1 LGVEVVQVA
10 AAEGDG
16 AEDQAVD
23 TVADGSV
30 VVATALSGNGF
41 KFAPVW
47 GEMLADLATTGRGRF
62 VEHAFTVAAHRQV
75 PSVVGASRG

>member
-1 LGVEVVQVA
+1 
-10 AAEGDG
+10 
-16 AEDQAVD
+16 
-23 TVADGSV
+23 
-30 VVATALSGNGF
+30 LSGNGF